1 MTLPILLTEPDGS
14 CVTDDTAHHV
24 IFSATLPH
32 VQVSACYHAP
42 PFSQALLAAQQ
53 LIKLSTKS
61 ASCIVATSSSE
72 CKLLLLVRPART
84 HGSRGADD
92 IWH

>member
-53 LIKLSTKS
+53 VIKLGSKLAACT
-61 ASCIVATSSSE
+61 AATSQSE
-72 CKLLLLVRPART
+72 CKLLYT
-84 HGSRGADD
+84 NQWQQNSS
-92 IWH
+92 